1 MILGF
6 ILSDRSDAS
15 FLRLRDD
22 VAHGGAVMQEVPP
35 AYWDLPSFSD
45 GLEAY
50 RKFLSADL
58 HEICTKGSAVKA
70 PP

>member
-1 MILGF
+1 MVLGF

-15 FLRLRDD
+15 FLRLR
-22 VAHGGAVMQEVPP
+22 EEEEPP

-45 GLEAY
+45 GLEAF